1 MTEDNIVSP
10 IGTAIPEADN
20 VVVTSYVSQYA
31 KVRCLPT
38 RPSIPL
44 GIKKMHPDAKMPEYA
59 EPGAA
64 GFDMFCVEDV
74 TISPGQTALIDTGIA
89 IELGIEWRIKLEEKS
104 GIGLK
109 TPLILKGG
117 IIDPTFKDSIKVIFQ
132 YPNGDAFGHE
142 PKPISFSKGQKI
154 VQGLIEPNYM
164 ATFTEVDTLS
174 ESERGTGGFGSTGV

>member
-1 MTEDNIVSP
+1 METDNL
-10 IGTAIPEADN
+10 
-20 VVVTSYVSQYA
+20 VVIDTQDTYLAVGSNYLQ
-31 KVRCLPT
+31 
-38 RPSIPL
+38 RPCIPL

-74 TISPGQTALIDTGIA
+74 TVSPGQTALIDTGIA

-132 YPNGDAFGHE
+132 YPDYVDNFGFNPE
-142 PKPISFSKGQKI
+142 PIKFKKGQKI
-154 VQGLIEPNYM
+154 VQALIEPNYK
-164 ATFTEVDTLS
+164 AVFSEVSTLS

>member
-10 IGTAIPEADN
+10 VGIAIPEADN
-20 VVVTSYVSQYA
+20 VVVTSDVSQYSIA
-31 KVRCLPT
+31 GWVPT
-38 RPSIPL
+38 RPIIPL

-64 GFDMFCVEDV
+64 GFDLFCVED
-74 TISPGQTALIDTGIA
+74 TIILPGETRLIDTGIA

-132 YPNGDAFGHE
+132 YPSSNAYGFE
-142 PKPISFSKGQKI
+142 PKPVSFSKGQKI